1 MPFKNSDAKK
11 AYDREYK
18 KKNPEIYRKA
28 KAKYKK
34 KNSPTAEERRKWA
47 LKSLYGMTSED
58 YDLLLEQQSKCCAI
72 CRSDDPS
79 GFKYFHIDHNHT
91 TGKIRGLLCSK
102 CNTAIGLF
110 GEDIAVMN
118 AALDYLKRHSEE
130 YGE

>member
-1 MPFKNSDAKK
+1 
-11 AYDREYK
+11 
-18 KKNPEIYRKA
+18 
-28 KAKYKK
+28 
-34 KNSPTAEERRKWA
+34 
-47 LKSLYGMTSED
+47 MTSED

-79 GFKYFHIDHNHT
+79 GFKYFHIDHDHT